1 MKEYS
6 RIDRLAEEIQHA
18 LATLIQREIKDPRV
32 GMVTVTRVQLARDVS
47 HARVYVTLLDGAHD
61 AELSV
66 KILNRAAPFLRHAL
80 GERVQLQFLPRL
92 QFVHDKQSVR
102 EQRLNELIQQAV
114 RSDKAAHKE

>member
-6 RIDRLAEEIQHA
+6 RIDRLAGEIQHA
-18 LATLIQREIKDPRV
+18 LATLIQSEIKDPRI

-47 HARVYVTLLDGAHD
+47 HARVYVTVLDGAHD

-66 KILNRAAPFLRHAL
+66 KTLNRAAPFLRHAL
-80 GERVQLQFLPRL
+80 GERVRLQFLPRL
-92 QFVHDKQSVR
+92 QFVYDKQSVR

-114 RSDKAAHKE
+114 RSDKAAHQE

>member
-18 LATLIQREIKDPRV
+18 LAVLIQREIKDPRI
-32 GMVTVTRVQLARDVS
+32 GMVTVMRVELTRDVS
-47 HARVYVTLLDGAHD
+47 HARVYVTLLDAGRD

-66 KILNRAAPFLRHAL
+66 KTLNRAAPFLRHAL
-80 GERVQLQFLPRL
+80 GERVHMQFLPRL
-92 QFVHDKQSVR
+92 QFVYDKQSVR

>member
-6 RIDRLAEEIQHA
+6 RIDRIAEEIQHA
-18 LATLIQREIKDPRV
+18 LATLIQREIKDPRI
-32 GMVTVTRVQLARDVS
+32 GMVTVTRVQLAHDVS
-47 HARVYVTLLDGAHD
+47 HARVYVTLLDAAHD

-66 KILNRAAPFLRHAL
+66 KTLNSAAPFLRHAL
-80 GERVQLQFLPRL
+80 GERVHLQFLPRL
-92 QFVHDKQSVR
+92 RFVYDARAVR